1 MVKVPLS
8 TSLNWCAFLYFL
20 LTLYV
25 ILFFFYLSEII
36 GAMNASADPCDDFY
50 EYACG
55 TWMKKNTIPES
66 KSSWSQFRV
75 LYQNNEMVMKRL
87 ILDNKDATRTKYKD
101 VSNYLRFR
109 LLLFFFLNKFQCC
122 FTSHLGAMFA
132 VDTQSNEWFLCN
144 SGTLTESRF
153 ADFVT
158 LCLVWGW
165 NIAYCL
171 LLCSFFFH
179 CLSLMLFCTCKGVF
193 YAVFVR

>member
-1 MVKVPLS
+1 MIIIMIMITIIIQWFDGQIAPLDIFK
-8 TSLNWCAFLYFL
+8 LMCFP
-20 LTLYV
+20 
-25 ILFFFYLSEII
+25 LFPLHIVCNTVFFYLSEII

-109 LLLFFFLNKFQCC
+109 LFFFFK
-122 FTSHLGAMFA
+122 
-132 VDTQSNEWFLCN
+132 
-144 SGTLTESRF
+144 
-153 ADFVT
+153 
-158 LCLVWGW
+158 
-165 NIAYCL
+165 IP
-171 LLCSFFFH
+171 
-179 CLSLMLFCTCKGVF
+179 MLFYQPFRSNVCRRH
-193 YAVFVR
+193 AVQ

>member
-1 MVKVPLS
+1 MIMIMITIIIQWFDGQSAPLEIFELMCFPLFP
-8 TSLNWCAFLYFL
+8 LNIVCN
-20 LTLYV
+20 TG
-25 ILFFFYLSEII
+25 FFYLSEII

-87 ILDNKDATRTKYKD
+87 ILDNKDATKTKYKD

-109 LLLFFFLNKFQCC
+109 LLLFFFNKFQCC

-132 VDTQSNEWFLCN
+132 VDTQSNE
-144 SGTLTESRF
+144 
-153 ADFVT
+153 
-158 LCLVWGW
+158 
-165 NIAYCL
+165 
-171 LLCSFFFH
+171 
-179 CLSLMLFCTCKGVF
+179 
-193 YAVFVR
+193 

>member
-1 MVKVPLS
+1 MIIIMIMITIIIQWFDGQSAPLDIFELVCFPLFP
-8 TSLNWCAFLYFL
+8 LNIVCN
-20 LTLYV
+20 TV
-25 ILFFFYLSEII
+25 FFYLSEII

-109 LLLFFFLNKFQCC
+109 LLLFFFKFQCC

-132 VDTQSNEWFLCN
+132 VVTQSNVRFLCN

-158 LCLVWGW
+158 LCLVWG
-165 NIAYCL
+165 
-171 LLCSFFFH
+171 
-179 CLSLMLFCTCKGVF
+179 
-193 YAVFVR
+193 

>member
-1 MVKVPLS
+1 MCFPLFP
-8 TSLNWCAFLYFL
+8 LNIVCN
-20 LTLYV
+20 TV
-25 ILFFFYLSEII
+25 FFYLSEII

-101 VSNYLRFR
+101 VSNHYVSGCC
-109 LLLFFFLNKFQCC
+109 FFFFNKFQCC

-132 VDTQSNEWFLCN
+132 VVTQSNVRFLCN

-153 ADFVT
+153 SDFVT
-158 LCLVWGW
+158 LCLVWG
-165 NIAYCL
+165 
-171 LLCSFFFH
+171 
-179 CLSLMLFCTCKGVF
+179 
-193 YAVFVR
+193 

>member
-1 MVKVPLS
+1 MIIITIIIIQWFDGQSAPLDIFELMCFPLFP
-8 TSLNWCAFLYFL
+8 LNIVCN
-20 LTLYV
+20 TV
-25 ILFFFYLSEII
+25 FFYLSEII

-109 LLLFFFLNKFQCC
+109 LLFFFLTN
-122 FTSHLGAMFA
+122 SNA
-132 VDTQSNEWFLCN
+132 VLP
-144 SGTLTESRF
+144 
-153 ADFVT
+153 A
-158 LCLVWGW
+158 
-165 NIAYCL
+165 I
-171 LLCSFFFH
+171 
-179 CLSLMLFCTCKGVF
+179 
-193 YAVFVR
+193 